1 MRNSLHLLKEDNLI
15 GLCELQ
21 ELFVAAGGWGV
32 GGWVGGTH
40 ICPEQCLGEME
51 GKCLK
56 LVLNH
61 VWSTCGKS
69 VQS

>member
-32 GGWVGGTH
+32 GGVGGGHTYM
-40 ICPEQCLGEME
+40 P
-51 GKCLK
+51 
-56 LVLNH
+56 
-61 VWSTCGKS
+61 
-69 VQS
+69 